1 MAGHNNDDNKG
12 KEGNKKLGI
21 LIGVAIVV
29 IAIVVFLVVLLQ
41 KKPEPQEIPPEQ
53 QFNAVGEGSVI
64 DPNASEAI
72 TPAPATESSEG
83 DDAYSSYY
91 FVEMSTTE
99 WRFASSSEASY
110 NAVVSNSDAN
120 DCDVY
125 FDVTLDDTGDVVFV
139 SPVITPGNMMVNI
152 TLAKE
157 LESGTYPATLV
168 YHQLDPETGEEFAK
182 VELVLSIIIE

>member
-21 LIGVAIVV
+21 LIGVAIAVV
-29 IAIVVFLVVLLQ
+29 AVIVVFLAVLL
-41 KKPEPQEIPPEQ
+41 KKPEPQEVPSEE
-53 QFNAVGEGSVI
+53 QFNAMGEGTVV
-64 DPNASEAI
+64 DPNATETI
-72 TPAPATESSEG
+72 TPAPATESGEG
-83 DDAYSSYY
+83 EDAFSNYY

-110 NAVVSNSDAN
+110 NAAVSNSDAN
-120 DCDVY
+120 DCDIY